1 MELLNPLVL
10 AEYLETE
17 ASETFPSQDAARS
30 VQKAI
35 DAAEYTIAGEHPAT
49 PARTPRSRSRS
60 EVLVRSIGSHH
71 AIRVNS

>member
-35 DAAEYTIAGEHPAT
+35 DAAEYTIAVLRNRLMHINAQVANAAAPQA
-49 PARTPRSRSRS
+49 PKRQRLLLRPR
-60 EVLVRSIGSHH
+60 
-71 AIRVNS
+71 